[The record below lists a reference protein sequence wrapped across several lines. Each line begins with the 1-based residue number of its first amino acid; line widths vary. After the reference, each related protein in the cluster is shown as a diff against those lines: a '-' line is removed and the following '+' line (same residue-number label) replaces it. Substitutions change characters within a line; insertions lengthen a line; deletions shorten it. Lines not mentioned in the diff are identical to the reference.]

1 MNKTYQTEFRRLFLI
16 NDLPEPLTRAD
27 AHLQLFDNYI
37 ENTRLRLRYIRV
49 PHTKEQTWIL
59 EHRFPAEEDNLAVW
73 KISEIFM
80 REDEYKLFEQ
90 FEGREIRKNRYFYE
104 LDDQRLSIDVHLG
117 ALWGLIVARA
127 CFDSEEEM
135 EHFEAPPF
143 AVFEVT
149 GDKFFA
155 GENLVGKSFADVQA
169 EVEKIST
176 RHHQLITE
184 VQDA

>member
-27 AHLQLFDNYI
+27 QHLQLFDNYV
-37 ENTRLRLRYIRV
+37 ENTRLRLRRVRV
-49 PHTKEQTWIL
+49 PQTREQSWLL
-59 EHRFPAEEDNLAVW
+59 EHRFPADENNLAVW

-80 REDEYKLFEQ
+80 REDEYRIFEHL
-90 FEGREIRKNRYFYE
+90 EGREIRKNRYFYE
-104 LDDQRLSIDVHLG
+104 LDDKRLSIDVYLG
-117 ALWGLIVARA
+117 ELWGLNMARV

-149 GDKFFA
+149 NDKFFA
-155 GENLVGKSFADVQA
+155 GENLVGKKFADVQA
-169 EVEKIST
+169 EFEKISSL
-176 RHHQLITE
+176 HQVILE
-184 VQDA
+184 VQDE